1 MIIETFILRLSLA
14 LLQGAVIGLERQW
27 RQKSAGL
34 RTNTLVSLGAAAYI
48 MLGQEL
54 VGETGDPTRIASQI
68 ITGIGFLGAGVI
80 IKDGFTVSGLNTA
93 ATIWCSA
100 AVGAF
105 SGLGLWREAMVL
117 TLAIVAVHLILR
129 PVVLYLNHLPF
140 TKSKEDQYDYFFS
153 VICESGHDVEVR
165 KEILSYVEKSN
176 RLMMHTLA
184 SAQDELVSTT
194 SVRAEIFASKRE
206 DHLLE
211 ELSDLLNTKKYVM
224 QVKWEIIGRKQ
235 TDI

>member
-1 MIIETFILRLSLA
+1 MVLETFILRLSLA
-14 LLQGAVIGLERQW
+14 LLQGALIGLERQW

-54 VGETGDPTRIASQI
+54 AGETGDPTRIASQI

-105 SGLGLWREAMVL
+105 SGLGLWREAMAL

-140 TKSKEDQYDYFFS
+140 TQSKEDQYDYFFS
-153 VICESGHDVEVR
+153 VICESGHDVEAR

-211 ELSDLLNTKKYVM
+211 ELSDLLNTKKYVL

>member
-1 MIIETFILRLSLA
+1 MILETFVFRLSLA
-14 LLQGAVIGLERQW
+14 LFQGAIIGLERQW

-34 RTNTLVSLGAAAYI
+34 RTNTLVSLGSAAYI

-54 VGETGDPTRIASQI
+54 MGESGDPTRIASQI

-105 SGLGLWREAMVL
+105 SGLGLWREAMAL
-117 TLAIVAVHLILR
+117 TLAIVAVHLVLR
-129 PVVLYLNHLPF
+129 PVVLFLNHLPF
-140 TKSKEDQYDYFFS
+140 TQSKEDQYDYYFS
-153 VICESGHDVEVR
+153 VICEIGHDVEAR
-165 KEILSYVEKSN
+165 EEILSYVEKSK
-176 RLMMHTLA
+176 RLMMRTLA
-184 SAQDELVSTT
+184 SAQDQFVSTT

-206 DHLLE
+206 DRLLE
-211 ELSDLLNTKKYVM
+211 ELSDILNTKKYVL